1 MAILQ
6 QHADAIVRGA
16 PPERV
21 HQKYPRHMT
30 HPAYTP
36 GSIGTEVKSPGGFTY
51 HVGGTPI
58 RYAPVLVMD
67 EGQEEYYKSQGYVTQ
82 GESDPAAFAAAVAT
96 MRPAGEEYEPQEYPK
111 WVGGKLVQNAEE
123 EARAAR
129 ERRVQLGIEE
139 PAEKPGDDPTPKE
152 PPPQESTPPAPEKTT
167 PPDEPEPQPAAAQS
181 AVTERIAALEGS
193 LSEIKLMLRALTRS
207 AAEADQPV
215 QVLAAQGPGP
225 QSAPVAPPWD
235 EPAGANE
242 PTDVTAEKP
251 PEIAE
256 KPPEKTAK
264 PEKNAVAAHDKPIKQ
279 RKARPPSKRKM
290 EEQHR
295 AQDAARRVAAVMHPS
310 HAH

>member
-82 GESDPAAFAAAVAT
+82 GEFDPAAFAAAVAT

-139 PAEKPGDDPTPKE
+139 PAENWATIRRQRSHLRKSSHHQRPKRRPRRTSPSRS
-152 PPPQESTPPAPEKTT
+152 PPPRSL
-167 PPDEPEPQPAAAQS
+167 
-181 AVTERIAALEGS
+181 RS
-193 LSEIKLMLRALTRS
+193 LSALPRWRDRWRRS
-207 AAEADQPV
+207 
-215 QVLAAQGPGP
+215 
-225 QSAPVAPPWD
+225 S
-235 EPAGANE
+235 
-242 PTDVTAEKP
+242 
-251 PEIAE
+251 
-256 KPPEKTAK
+256 
-264 PEKNAVAAHDKPIKQ
+264 
-279 RKARPPSKRKM
+279 
-290 EEQHR
+290 
-295 AQDAARRVAAVMHPS
+295 
-310 HAH
+310 